1 MGDKSPRDVFW
12 WKEERLVP
20 DDRMGKRVLI
30 VRRQIGMAEG
40 FRSNECQAVIGDNK

>member
-12 WKEERLVP
+12 WEEGTLVP
-20 DDRMGKRVLI
+20 DGRMGKRVLI

-40 FRSNECQAVIGDNK
+40 FRSNECQVVRAGNK